1 MKQAMVDYVK
11 RSKYDNFKTPHEA
24 ILPLLKYIPEN
35 IKTIW
40 EPTDCEIGSGITE
53 FFTQRN
59 YKVVSTC
66 EDFLSFEPNFYFDA
80 IITNPPF
87 SLKNQ
92 FLERA
97 YYYNKFFAFLLPIT
111 TLEGVFR
118 HKLFSKYGI
127 NLVVFN
133 KRVQFIEG
141 KNGVWFAVGWFFYIP
156 GGQNNKLF
164 FEKLA

>member
-1 MKQAMVDYVK
+1 
-11 RSKYDNFKTPHEA
+11 
-24 ILPLLKYIPEN
+24 
-35 IKTIW
+35 
-40 EPTDCEIGSGITE
+40 
-53 FFTQRN
+53 
-59 YKVVSTC
+59 
-66 EDFLSFEPNFYFDA
+66 
-80 IITNPPF
+80 
-87 SLKNQ
+87 
-92 FLERA
+92 
-97 YYYNKFFAFLLPIT
+97 LPIT